1 MVVVPSEKWGGT
13 PIPLVIL
20 RQPGT
25 VMAEELC
32 HWINERVDSKNQR
45 FHGVTILDDF
55 PRVPPGKTLKSI
67 LREPYW
73 TGRDEKI

>member
-1 MVVVPSEKWGGT
+1 MFGVPNEKWVET
-13 PIPLVIL
+13 PFAAVIL

-25 VMAEELC
+25 VTAEELC
-32 HWINERVDSKNQR
+32 QWIYERVDSKNQR
-45 FHGVTILDDF
+45 VHGVTIFGGF
-55 PRVPPGKTLKSI
+55 PTRYRRETLKSI